1 MNKVRKLREEN
12 GFKQEDIAEVLEN
25 SVSTYSKKEN
35 GKLRFSLE
43 DAIKLSSFFNKPIE
57 VIFFDRGVSKI
68 ET

>member
-1 MNKVRKLREEN
+1 MNIVRKLREEK
-12 GFKQEDIAEVLEN
+12 GFKQEDIAEVLDN

-43 DAIKLSSFFNKPIE
+43 DAIKLSIFFHKPIE
-57 VIFFDRGVSKI
+57 VIFCGREVSKI